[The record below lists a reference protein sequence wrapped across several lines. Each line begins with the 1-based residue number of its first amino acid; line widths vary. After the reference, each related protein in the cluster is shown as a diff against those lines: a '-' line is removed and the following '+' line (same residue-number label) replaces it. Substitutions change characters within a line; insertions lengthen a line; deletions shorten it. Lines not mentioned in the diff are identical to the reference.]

1 MIGGRLDNDDD
12 DDDVGRSVGESHPV
26 ALLASAPALD
36 TPPKLW
42 LVDSKVDMK
51 VAQDTCQTTVL
62 SRQLFLNEG
71 YCLSSGTYISFQL

>member
-36 TPPKLW
+36 TPPN
-42 LVDSKVDMK
+42 
-51 VAQDTCQTTVL
+51 C
-62 SRQLFLNEG
+62 G
-71 YCLSSGTYISFQL
+71 